1 MHQFERSPLLAWP
14 GWPHLRAA
22 WLLTLL
28 VAVWFGIIYI
38 GADAFTAHRTL
49 RVRIHLDAEL
59 RIPLVASFTLIYMS
73 LYGLFIAVPFV
84 LRTRR
89 EITTLALAQ
98 VLTISIAGIGFL
110 LIPGQLA
117 YAPPTDSEL
126 GVWKPLFVFA
136 DQLNLDHNP
145 VPSLHVALAVVC
157 VESFV
162 AHTGLSGK
170 IFWRTWGILIAASTL
185 LTHQHH
191 LLDAITGYLLAL
203 AIVRLTRRLTHQE

>member
-1 MHQFERSPLLAWP
+1 MNQFQRRPFLAWP
-14 GWPHLRAA
+14 GWPHVRAA

-28 VAVWFGIIYI
+28 VAVWFGMIYI
-38 GADAFTAHRTL
+38 GADRFTAHRSL
-49 RVRIHLDAEL
+49 RVRIHLNAEL
-59 RIPLVASFTLIYMS
+59 GIPLIPAFTVAYMS

-98 VLTISIAGIGFL
+98 VLTISVAGIGFL

-117 YAPPTDSEL
+117 YAPATDSEL
-126 GVWKPLFVFA
+126 AWWKPLFVFA
-136 DQLNLDHNP
+136 DKLNLDYDL
-145 VPSLHVALAVVC
+145 VPSLHVALAIVC

-162 AHTGLSGK
+162 AHTDFSGK

-191 LLDAITGYLLAL
+191 LLDVITGYLLAL
-203 AIVRLTRRLTHQE
+203 VIVRLTRHLANQE